1 MPFWRRRGR
10 IRFYHPPC
18 PAMSVR
24 GRRIAGTLEG
34 KSAGAATRAARPENV
49 SWAQFAH
56 KFPGMTL
63 PGDPASGH
71 AHTCRKPSEIKVKPP
86 MMLSALPT
94 PYELPLCGLSTFR
107 SVAPLLARPIRPAA
121 AHTTPVM
128 RPCDPSSS
136 ATQHTLTAAISCF
149 NSMYFAPRPCAR
161 CPPREHQFIA
171 RLFRMPRPCSFLH
184 LGMLTDTVR
193 ARPASKRR
201 IYRPCARPVS
211 RDRGRSRA
219 FCVPSRRLDSAPW
232 RSHRSASR
240 CKPLALGTVAPG
252 PTHLIF

>member
-1 MPFWRRRGR
+1 
-10 IRFYHPPC
+10 
-18 PAMSVR
+18 
-24 GRRIAGTLEG
+24 
-34 KSAGAATRAARPENV
+34 
-49 SWAQFAH
+49 
-56 KFPGMTL
+56 
-63 PGDPASGH
+63 
-71 AHTCRKPSEIKVKPP
+71 
-86 MMLSALPT
+86 
-94 PYELPLCGLSTFR
+94 
-107 SVAPLLARPIRPAA
+107 
-121 AHTTPVM
+121 M

-184 LGMLTDTVR
+184 FGMLTDTVR

-211 RDRGRSRA
+211 RDRGRSRT
-219 FCVPSRRLDSAPW
+219 FCAPSRRLESAPW
-232 RSHRSASR
+232 PSRRSASC

-252 PTHLIF
+252 PTYLIFESPGRASGERQERIWAVKEVPETPLTSAAYDANHVPSGGIVASRRSKGH